1 MQLSADHSCVFLSR
15 FAKDFEEIRSVAG
28 YHDDEDLTVWRSP
41 HYLKELEETARRIDR
56 EAREALVAQT
66 KGRAYRALK
75 DFEKSIGKDS
85 LGLYSDSDSD
95 KDEQESSEDEFDLA
109 GMGSDDDFDS
119 DTEVA
124 QGGRGSDG
132 EASSGADSDED
143 AEQRAARKKK
153 EAKYRQA
160 LDKEQL
166 EEESDGEG
174 GVRLVRRKKASTA
187 DEVDEHG
194 EKLKFHD
201 EEGNPLNIVE
211 NANGDF
217 VDKSGTVWSLLVVD
231 TDTVQK
237 TLAGGRFVSHRAL
250 VVMGNLKGSAGFG
263 MGKGKD
269 IPQAMSAAIR

>member
-1 MQLSADHSCVFLSR
+1 
-15 FAKDFEEIRSVAG
+15 
-28 YHDDEDLTVWRSP
+28 
-41 HYLKELEETARRIDR
+41 
-56 EAREALVAQT
+56 
-66 KGRAYRALK
+66 
-75 DFEKSIGKDS
+75 
-85 LGLYSDSDSD
+85 
-95 KDEQESSEDEFDLA
+95 
-109 GMGSDDDFDS
+109 MGSDDDFDS

-124 QGGRGSDG
+124 KGGRGSDG

-174 GVRLVRRKKASTA
+174 GVRLVRRKKAATA
-187 DEVDEHG
+187 DEVDENG
-194 EKLKFHD
+194 EKLKFAD